1 MSIRK
6 TLSALVGYG
15 VLRLNSLN
23 VLALGDNVD
32 GGGSGNGIT
41 KDDQAFG
48 NWIKNNRGMSSD
60 QLQKASDTL
69 APFTNVIG
77 YVVGGAVVLVFS
89 GIFLVTALDLVY
101 LAIPPLR
108 PFLYKGGNDGT
119 GAPLGMNQQNAGAR
133 QWISDEAVACAA
145 LLGGSSQGM
154 MNSPMPGGIPG
165 MPGAGMGMQ
174 QPGSALA
181 PKVVIGTYFK
191 KRIVFMIILVICA
204 IILTS
209 SALLGTGVNLA
220 MWGMRI
226 IDWVNN
232 YIPA

>member
-1 MSIRK
+1 MNVRK
-6 TLSALVGYG
+6 TFSALAGYA

-23 VLALGDNVD
+23 VLALGDNV
-32 GGGSGNGIT
+32 GGGSGSGVS

-48 NWIKNNRGMSSD
+48 NWIKNNRGMTSD

-69 APFTNVIG
+69 APLTNVIG
-77 YVVGGAVVLVFS
+77 YVVGGAVVVVFS
-89 GIFLVTALDLVY
+89 GIFLITALDLVY

-145 LLGGSSQGM
+145 LLGGSSQGP
-154 MNSPMPGGIPG
+154 MNSPMPGGMVG
-165 MPGAGMGMQ
+165 MPGGPMN
-174 QPGSALA
+174 QPGAAQA

-191 KRIVFMIILVICA
+191 KRIVFMVILVICA